1 MSHQNIKILSIEASG
16 AAASVALYDAS
27 MTKAA
32 MPAMITRADRHGH
45 AAWITEM
52 VDDLMQQ
59 EKTDFHAITHI
70 AAGAGPGSFTG
81 IRVGLAAAQGYG
93 IALAKPVLG
102 IPSLDALGFS
112 VFQTVN
118 ADLPAS
124 QNKQVLALIDTRRG
138 HYFGQCF
145 DVNTAFD
152 QHSGDQ
158 TTKDTV
164 LDMDADMLVEHMI
177 QHHAATACDA
187 LYIKGFEATDIAGT
201 LTAAGVPVKGYDDG
215 DVDAGMIAQF
225 AYAAI
230 NSGKSVT
237 DYPPTPRYHSAPIL
251 GPAKASP
258 AKASPAKAGR

>member
-16 AAASVALYDAS
+16 AAASVALYDAAVK
-27 MTKAA
+27 TAD
-32 MPAMITRADRHGH
+32 MPVMITRADRHGH

-112 VFQTVN
+112 VFQTVH
-118 ADLPAS
+118 ADLPSS

-158 TTKDTV
+158 AVKDTV
-164 LDMDADMLVEHMI
+164 LDMDADMLVDHMFR
-177 QHHAATACDA
+177 HHAATACDA
-187 LYIKGFEATDIAGT
+187 LYIKGFGATEITGK
-201 LTAAGVPVKGYDDG
+201 LNAAGVPVMGYDDG
-215 DVDAGMIAQF
+215 DVDAGMIGRY

-230 NSGKSVT
+230 NSGKCVT

-251 GPAKASP
+251 GPAKVGP
-258 AKASPAKAGR
+258 AKSVR